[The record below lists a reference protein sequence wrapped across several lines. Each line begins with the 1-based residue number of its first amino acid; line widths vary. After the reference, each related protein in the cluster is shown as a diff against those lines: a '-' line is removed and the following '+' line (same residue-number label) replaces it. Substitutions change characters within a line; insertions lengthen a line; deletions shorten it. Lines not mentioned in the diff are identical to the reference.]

1 MVGTDCE
8 GSGRTRRHA
17 ADVGLPYREFL
28 LSARVARVHNATKK
42 GIPKTF
48 GMPVKSLIA
57 CKLASTR
64 PEASP
69 SSSRRPPSSAGAS
82 VSVAVSE
89 EAAPAS
95 PLPAEVCAAAR
106 ARRSAAFADAGP
118 AGSVSAPG
126 ARVRDGYSAGPQAYD
141 HSSPVAQLD
150 DSSGDE
156 PAQAS
161 CLVELDGCSATA
173 LPADDLSPLAALGG
187 SAPADCSALAA
198 ADSAV
203 LRVDDLVLP
212 EWPDAGWEFVDR
224 GPADWADDSLVG

>member
-1 MVGTDCE
+1 M
-8 GSGRTRRHA
+8 A
-17 ADVGLPYREFL
+17 
-28 LSARVARVHNATKK
+28 
-42 GIPKTF
+42 
-48 GMPVKSLIA
+48 
-57 CKLASTR
+57 LAS
-64 PEASP
+64 PEPAVAS
-69 SSSRRPPSSAGAS
+69 
-82 VSVAVSE
+82 
-89 EAAPAS
+89 
-95 PLPAEVCAAAR
+95 AAAEW
-106 ARRSAAFADAGP
+106 

-126 ARVRDGYSAGPQAYD
+126 ARVRDGYSAGPQADD

-198 ADSAV
+198 AADSAV

-212 EWPDAGWEFVDR
+212 EWPDAGWELVDW